1 MTWRTNQVAEPFQPL
16 VIDLIPLT
24 TLLASATVTD
34 DDLEAAIGEWE
45 DDPPEAGYKLILRA
59 EIEDS

>member
-16 VIDLIPLT
+16 ATDLIPLT

-45 DDPPEAGYKLILRA
+45 DDPPELGYKLILRA